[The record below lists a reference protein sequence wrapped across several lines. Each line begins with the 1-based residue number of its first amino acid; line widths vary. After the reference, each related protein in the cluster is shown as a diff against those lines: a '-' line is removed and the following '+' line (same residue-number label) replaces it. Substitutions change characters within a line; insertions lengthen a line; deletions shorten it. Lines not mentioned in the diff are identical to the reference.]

1 MSPRHPLE
9 GVSQIQG
16 AARDRRR
23 PLGLTIKR
31 QETFARRVKAR
42 APGRQSC
49 KRKLL
54 PPPAR
59 FLKPGRGSVK
69 ELLEWW
75 NTRAPELS
83 PVLTSAILH
92 YRFEDIHPFA
102 DGNGRTGRALG
113 GSSTDKKRTRLA
125 TGNAPK
131 RLKRPPPSSL
141 SNRVRP

>member
-31 QETFARRVKAR
+31 QETFARRVKAQ

-54 PPPAR
+54 PPRHDFFNLDAGALR
-59 FLKPGRGSVK
+59 NSWNGGIPGPPNSRRSSPRRSCTTA
-69 ELLEWW
+69 LRIF
-75 NTRAPELS
+75 TRL
-83 PVLTSAILH
+83 
-92 YRFEDIHPFA
+92 
-102 DGNGRTGRALG
+102 RTG
-113 GSSTDKKRTRLA
+113 
-125 TGNAPK
+125 TGAQDEP
-131 RLKRPPPSSL
+131 
-141 SNRVRP
+141 